1 MPVQSIK
8 KLESEIARLKKLA
21 YTDELTGLYN
31 RHGFRELTGIF
42 MREVAAE
49 RTQKRKSVVIKDLSI
64 ALFDLDH
71 FKKINDT
78 YGHEAG
84 DKVLEKFA
92 DIIRKRVR
100 GIDVAAR
107 WGGEEIVLALIGAS
121 ESDAARLAD
130 GLREDLGSA
139 KITFGR
145 KRIPVTTSVGVADI
159 GKARDLNEV
168 VKRADRALYAAKHGG
183 RNQVVRASSLK

>member
-130 GLREDLGSA
+130 GLREDLESE

-145 KRIPVTTSVGVADI
+145 KHISVTTSVGVADI

-168 VKRADRALYAAKHGG
+168 VKRADRALYAAKHAG